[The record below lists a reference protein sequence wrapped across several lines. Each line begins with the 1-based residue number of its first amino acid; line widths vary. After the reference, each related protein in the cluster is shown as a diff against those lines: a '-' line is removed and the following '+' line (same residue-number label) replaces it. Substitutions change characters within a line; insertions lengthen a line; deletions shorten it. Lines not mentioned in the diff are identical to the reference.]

1 MGEKFSIVF
10 DVAVIAILAVSAF
23 VGLKRGFAKV
33 VLGLVST
40 VVAFAVAMGL
50 SSPIADAVYKSWI
63 EKPIEEQL
71 DETTNKLFGGL
82 TLGNIA
88 DIDFEKVKING
99 VNVDEV
105 KIDYAGTQ
113 KAVVDMSKID
123 LRSTGVTKADFEK
136 LGITDDTSLGLLNA
150 KTADLSKND
159 IENYGLGKLAV
170 AQYISVNLVQRPEMK
185 NLNVIVEKVGKF
197 LPSLSGSAVTDG
209 ISVSAVRAVTL
220 KMFDTKGSFKS
231 AVMDGIIAPNCTMLI
246 RTIVFGILFLLTM
259 LILRIVASV
268 TSLINKI
275 PVIGKV
281 NAFLGFVL
289 GLVEGIVAVFIV
301 CLVTRLIVSL
311 CGANSILFN
320 DTAINSTFVFKLF
333 YDFDFLNFL
342 T

>member
-63 EKPIEEQL
+63 AKPI

-170 AQYISVNLVQRPEMK
+170 AQYISVNMVQRPEMK
-185 NLNVIVEKVGKF
+185 NLNVIVERVGKF

-246 RTIVFGILFLLTM
+246 RTIVFGILFLLPM
-259 LILRIVASV
+259 LILRIAASV